1 MKLFIDSSAYIA
13 FYNERD
19 EKHREAEKFIEE
31 IKNGVFGPVIF
42 YTTDYIF
49 DEVVT
54 SILLL
59 TKRKDLA
66 IKVGEAIISSK
77 VTRIVKVDD
86 TTFKN
91 AWDMFIKFKDKL
103 WSFTDCTS
111 FALMKRYKLATAFT
125 FDEHYRQ
132 AGFKTLP

>member
-13 FYNERD
+13 FFNERD
-19 EKHREAEKFIEE
+19 EKHREAEDFIDG
-31 IKNGVFGPVIF
+31 IKKGFFGPVIF
-42 YTTDYIF
+42 YTTDYVF

-54 SILLL
+54 SIVSF
-59 TKRKDLA
+59 TGRKDLA
-66 IKVGEAIISSK
+66 LNAGEAILSSK
-77 VTRIVKVDD
+77 ITRVIKVDD
-86 TTFKN
+86 EAFEDSWNLFK
-91 AWDMFIKFKDKL
+91 KFKDKL

-111 FALMKRYKLATAFT
+111 FTMMKRYRLATAFT